1 MRALVLS
8 SSNVRGAVAAVRRLR
23 EAGWTVSAGAAD
35 PEGPL
40 AWTRATESIHPVLP
54 AERDLG
60 AFLGM
65 VDDAVRATGAEVVFP
80 SGDADLLA
88 LSHGRAQ
95 IGAVVPLADDGVV
108 RRLVDKLDLVRAA
121 EGVGLDAP
129 ATMPADE
136 AGFASAS
143 YPVVVKA
150 RFHWLPGYAAGAPAR
165 LDATVCATEAA
176 ARQRVL
182 EMQQAGAKVVLQ
194 ELISG
199 PQIYV
204 HAISDRQGMVL
215 SAVQQEGSGR
225 LYPPGIGIRVRSVV
239 VPLDPKLDGGIR
251 RLLAESG
258 WFGFACFTFI
268 LGPDGRHRVIDFNGR
283 IGGSLEATAGAGPN
297 HLAVWAALAT
307 GRTPPPLPE
316 PRIGQRFQW
325 LEGDLRRAMRE
336 RRGGLIRDTA
346 GAFAYAFGA
355 THTIL
360 KRDDPLLAVRYAA
373 RQLRLSRFVARE
385 RPRSRNGT
393 A

>member
-40 AWTRATESIHPVLP
+40 AWARATESIHPVLP
-54 AERDLG
+54 AERDLD

-65 VDDAVRATGAEVVFP
+65 VGDAVRATGAEVVFP

-88 LSHGRAQ
+88 LSHVRAKLDA
-95 IGAVVPLADDGVV
+95 IVPLAGDDVV

-129 ATMPADE
+129 ATVPADE
-136 AGFASAS
+136 AGFAATS

-165 LDATVCATEAA
+165 LDATVCATEAE

-194 ELISG
+194 EMISG
-199 PQIYV
+199 PQVYV
-204 HAISDRQGMVL
+204 HAISDQQGMVL
-215 SAVQQEGSGR
+215 SAVQQLGSDR
-225 LYPPGIGIRVRSVV
+225 LFPPGVGIRVRSVI
-239 VPLDPKLDGGIR
+239 VPLDPALERGIR
-251 RLLAESG
+251 QLLAETG

-268 LGPDGRHRVIDFNGR
+268 LGSDGCHRLIDFNGR
-283 IGGSLEATAGAGPN
+283 IGGSLEATAGSGPN

-325 LEGDLRRAMRE
+325 LEGDLRRSLRE
-336 RRGGLIRDTA
+336 RRGGLVRDMA
-346 GAFAYAFGA
+346 GALSYSFGA

-373 RQLRLSRFVARE
+373 RQVRSSHLMKRKRPTSR
-385 RPRSRNGT
+385 
-393 A
+393 